1 MVSVQEAFSILKDN
15 VPDLKIVE
23 CPLAKARKHI
33 LAEDLYAPISM
44 PPFRQ
49 SAMDGFALGLHFGL
63 EYEIIG
69 EIKAGDVHQIDLLPG
84 QAVKIF
90 TGAPVPDSAQAV
102 MQIEKVTETGA
113 VLLLHEEPTLGMNIR
128 PIGEQNNKGD
138 LALEKGTELNAACI
152 GFLAGLGFTSVKVY
166 QKPTIGIIVTGNE
179 LVQPGLPLTYGKIYE
194 SNSIMLQTALQD
206 AFYEN
211 VKTYEVNDDFENT
224 KNILAQALTENQVV
238 LVSGGISVGDYDFVA
253 EALESLA
260 VETLFYKVKQKP
272 GKPLFAG
279 KLKDKR
285 VFALPGNPAASLT
298 CFYVYVLPT
307 LQMMSGLEKE
317 YGQTETKKLAHDFSV
332 SNARNQFLKAH
343 IVEEEVTI
351 LTHQNS
357 SMLNTFSVSNG
368 LVYVEDGGY
377 ELSKGDSVAVYVVG

>member
-1 MVSVQEAFSILKDN
+1 MVSVQEAFSILKNN
-15 VPDLKIVE
+15 VPALKVVE
-23 CPLAKARKHI
+23 MSLTSARKHI
-33 LAEDLYAPISM
+33 LAEDLYAPMSM

-49 SAMDGFALGLHFGL
+49 SAMDGFALGLHDSL

-69 EIKAGDVHQIDLLPG
+69 EIKAGDVHQVNLLPG

-102 MQIEKVTETGA
+102 MQIEKVTQEGR
-113 VLLLHEEPTLGMNIR
+113 VLKLVEAPKLNMNIR
-128 PIGEQNNKGD
+128 PIGEQNSKGD
-138 LALEKGTELNAACI
+138 LALQKGTQLNAACI
-152 GFLAGLGFTSVKVY
+152 GFLAGLGFTRVNVY
-166 QKPTIGIIVTGNE
+166 QKPTVGIIVTGNE
-179 LVQPGLPLTYGKIYE
+179 LVRPGLPLTYGKIYE

-206 AFYEN
+206 DSYN
-211 VKTYEVNDDFENT
+211 IIKTYEVNDDFENT
-224 KNILAQALTENQVV
+224 KMILEQALTENEVI

-253 EALESLA
+253 QALEYLG

-307 LQMMSGLEKE
+307 LQMMSGLARD

-332 SNARNQFLKAH
+332 SNARNQFLKAQ
-343 IVEEEVTI
+343 IIGEEVTI